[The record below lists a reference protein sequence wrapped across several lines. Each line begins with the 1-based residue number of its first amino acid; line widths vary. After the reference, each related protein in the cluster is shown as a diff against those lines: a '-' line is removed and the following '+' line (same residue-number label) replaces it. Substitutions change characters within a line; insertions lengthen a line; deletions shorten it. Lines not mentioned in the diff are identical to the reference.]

1 MKLLVYDDWLDLGQ
15 NIERPTQK
23 YEHFCL
29 FKTGGGLIKYILVP
43 DDCKIIKY
51 RHKNKWKLI
60 YIESDFPK
68 FPNLKIETYTGR
80 VYELAPEGL
89 NWIGNLREDENSG
102 TFFINPFFK
111 NQNTI
116 NLVISKIRGI

>member
-1 MKLLVYDDWLDLGQ
+1 MKLLVYYDWLKDLGQ

-29 FKTGGGLIKYILVP
+29 FNTENGLIKYILVP

-51 RHKNKWKLI
+51 RRKNKWRLI
-60 YIESDFPK
+60 YKESDFPK
-68 FPNLKIETYTGR
+68 FHNLKLKEYFGPTLETD
-80 VYELAPEGL
+80 ELH
-89 NWIGNLREDENSG
+89 WMGNLREEENSG
-102 TFFINPFFK
+102 TFYINPFFK
-111 NQNTI
+111 NKDTI

>member
-1 MKLLVYDDWLDLGQ
+1 MKLRVYDDWLKDLGQ

-23 YEHFCL
+23 HEHFCL
-29 FKTGGGLIKYILVP
+29 FNTENGLIKYILVP

-51 RHKNKWKLI
+51 RRKNKWRLI
-60 YIESDFPK
+60 YKESDFPK
-68 FPNLKIETYTGR
+68 FPNLKIKEYTGR
-80 VYELAPEGL
+80 AYELAPEGV
-89 NWIGNLREDENSG
+89 NWIGNLRIDSN
-102 TFFINPFFK
+102 TFFINSYFK

>member
-1 MKLLVYDDWLDLGQ
+1 MKLLVYNDWLEDLGQ

-29 FKTGGGLIKYILVP
+29 FNTEGGLIKYILVP

-60 YIESDFPK
+60 YKESDFPK
-68 FPNLKIETYTGR
+68 FPNLRLKEYTGR
-80 VYELAPEGL
+80 AYELAPEGI
-89 NWIGNLREDENSG
+89 NWIGNLRIDSS
-102 TFFINPFFK
+102 TFFINQYFK
-111 NQNTI
+111 NKDTI

>member
-1 MKLLVYDDWLDLGQ
+1 MKLLVYDDWLKDLGQ

-29 FKTGGGLIKYILVP
+29 FNTEGGLIKYILVP

-51 RHKNKWKLI
+51 RCKNKWKLI
-60 YIESDFPK
+60 YKESDFPK
-68 FPNLKIETYTGR
+68 FPNLKIKEYTGR
-80 VYELAPEGL
+80 AYELARV
-89 NWIGNLREDENSG
+89 NWIGNLRIDSN
-102 TFFINPFFK
+102 TFFINSYFK

>member
-1 MKLLVYDDWLDLGQ
+1 MKLLIYDWLKDLAQEQ
-15 NIERPTQK
+15 NIEKPTRK
-23 YEHFCL
+23 YEYFL
-29 FKTGGGLIKYILVP
+29 FNTESGLKKYILVP

-51 RHKNKWKLI
+51 RRKNKWRLI
-60 YIESDFPK
+60 YKESDFPK

-80 VYELAPEGL
+80 AYELAPEGL
-89 NWIGNLREDENSG
+89 NWIGNLRIDSS
-102 TFFINPFFK
+102 TFFINSYFK

>member
-1 MKLLVYDDWLDLGQ
+1 MKLLVYDWLKDLGQ

-29 FKTGGGLIKYILVP
+29 FNTENGLIKYILVP

-51 RHKNKWKLI
+51 RRKNKWRLI
-60 YIESDFPK
+60 YKESDFPK
-68 FPNLKIETYTGR
+68 FPNLKIETYF
-80 VYELAPEGL
+80 GL
-89 NWIGNLREDENSG
+89 TDGLHCMGNLRKEENSG
-102 TFFINPFFK
+102 TFYINPFFK
-111 NQNTI
+111 NKDTI

>member
-1 MKLLVYDDWLDLGQ
+1 MKLLIYDDWSKDLGQ

-29 FKTGGGLIKYILVP
+29 FNTENGLIKYILVP

-60 YIESDFPK
+60 YKESDFPK

-80 VYELAPEGL
+80 AYELAPEGV
-89 NWIGNLREDENSG
+89 NWIGNLRIDSN
-102 TFFINPFFK
+102 TFFINSYFK
-111 NQNTI
+111 NKDTI

>member
-1 MKLLVYDDWLDLGQ
+1 MKLLVYYDWLKDLEQ

-29 FKTGGGLIKYILVP
+29 FNTESGLIKYILVP

-51 RHKNKWKLI
+51 RRKNKWRLI
-60 YIESDFPK
+60 YKESDFPK
-68 FPNLKIETYTGR
+68 FPNLKIETYFGPTLDTD
-80 VYELAPEGL
+80 ELH
-89 NWIGNLREDENSG
+89 WMGNLREEENSG
-102 TFFINPFFK
+102 KFFINPFFK
-111 NQNTI
+111 NKDTI

>member
-1 MKLLVYDDWLDLGQ
+1 MKLLVYYDWLKDLEQ

-29 FKTGGGLIKYILVP
+29 FNTESGLIKYILVP

-51 RHKNKWKLI
+51 RRKNKWKLI
-60 YIESDFPK
+60 YKESDFPK
-68 FPNLKIETYTGR
+68 FPNLKLKEYTGR
-80 VYELAPEGL
+80 AYELEPGGF
-89 NWIGNLREDENSG
+89 WIGNLKIDNS
-102 TFFINPFFK
+102 TFFINPYFK
-111 NQNTI
+111 NKDTI

>member
-1 MKLLVYDDWLDLGQ
+1 MKLLVYDDWLEDLGQ

-29 FKTGGGLIKYILVP
+29 FNTEGGLIKYILVP

-60 YIESDFPK
+60 YKESDFPK
-68 FPNLKIETYTGR
+68 FPNLRLKEYTGR
-80 VYELAPEGL
+80 AYELAPEGI
-89 NWIGNLREDENSG
+89 NWIGNLRIDSS

-111 NQNTI
+111 NKDTI

>member
-1 MKLLVYDDWLDLGQ
+1 MKLLVYYDWLKDLEQ

-29 FKTGGGLIKYILVP
+29 FNTESGLIKYILVP

-51 RHKNKWKLI
+51 RRKNKWKLI
-60 YIESDFPK
+60 YKESDFPK
-68 FPNLKIETYTGR
+68 FPNLKLKEYTGR
-80 VYELAPEGL
+80 AYELEPEGF
-89 NWIGNLREDENSG
+89 WIGNLKIDNS
-102 TFFINPFFK
+102 TFFINPYFK
-111 NQNTI
+111 NKDTI

>member
-1 MKLLVYDDWLDLGQ
+1 MKLLIYDDWSKDLGQ

-29 FKTGGGLIKYILVP
+29 FNTENGLIKYILVP

-51 RHKNKWKLI
+51 RCKNKWKLI
-60 YIESDFPK
+60 YKESDFPK
-68 FPNLKIETYTGR
+68 FPNLRLKEYTGR
-80 VYELAPEGL
+80 AYELAPEGV
-89 NWIGNLREDENSG
+89 NWIGNLRIDSS

-111 NQNTI
+111 NKDTI

>member
-1 MKLLVYDDWLDLGQ
+1 MKLLIYDDWSKDLGQ

-29 FKTGGGLIKYILVP
+29 FNTESLIKYILVP

-51 RHKNKWKLI
+51 RCKNKWKLI
-60 YIESDFPK
+60 YKESDFPK
-68 FPNLKIETYTGR
+68 FPNLRLKEYTGR
-80 VYELAPEGL
+80 AYELAPEGV
-89 NWIGNLREDENSG
+89 NWIGNLRIDNS
-102 TFFINPFFK
+102 TFFINPYFK
-111 NQNTI
+111 NKDII

>member
-1 MKLLVYDDWLDLGQ
+1 MKLLVYDWLKDLAQ
-15 NIERPTQK
+15 ENIERPTQK

-29 FKTGGGLIKYILVP
+29 FNTEGGLIKYILVP

-51 RHKNKWKLI
+51 RRKNKWKLI
-60 YIESDFPK
+60 YEESDFPK
-68 FPNLKIETYTGR
+68 FPNLKLKEYTGR
-80 VYELAPEGL
+80 AYELAPAEGL
-89 NWIGNLREDENSG
+89 NWIGNLRIDSS
-102 TFFINPFFK
+102 TFFINPYFK

>member
-1 MKLLVYDDWLDLGQ
+1 MKLLVYDWLKDLLGQ

-23 YEHFCL
+23 YEYFL
-29 FKTGGGLIKYILVP
+29 FNTGRGLIKYILVP

-60 YIESDFPK
+60 YKESDFPK
-68 FPNLKIETYTGR
+68 FPNLNLKEYTGPT
-80 VYELAPEGL
+80 LDTDKL
-89 NWIGNLREDENSG
+89 HWMGNLREEENSG

-111 NQNTI
+111 NKDTI

>member
-1 MKLLVYDDWLDLGQ
+1 MKLLVYDDWLKDLGQ

-29 FKTGGGLIKYILVP
+29 FNTESGLIKYILVP

-51 RHKNKWKLI
+51 RRKNKWRLI
-60 YIESDFPK
+60 YKESDFPK
-68 FPNLKIETYTGR
+68 FPNLKIKEYTGR
-80 VYELAPEGL
+80 AYELARV
-89 NWIGNLREDENSG
+89 NWIGNLRIDSN
-102 TFFINPFFK
+102 TFFINSYFK

>member
-1 MKLLVYDDWLDLGQ
+1 MKILVYDWLKDLAQ
-15 NIERPTQK
+15 ENIERPTQK

-29 FKTGGGLIKYILVP
+29 FNTENGLIKYILVP

-60 YIESDFPK
+60 YKESDFPK

-80 VYELAPEGL
+80 AYELEPEGV
-89 NWIGNLREDENSG
+89 NWIGNLRIDSN
-102 TFFINPFFK
+102 TFFINSYFK
-111 NQNTI
+111 NKDTI

>member
-1 MKLLVYDDWLDLGQ
+1 MKLLVYDDWLKDLGQ

-29 FKTGGGLIKYILVP
+29 FNTEGGLIKYILVP

-51 RHKNKWKLI
+51 RSKNKWRLI
-60 YIESDFPK
+60 YKESDFPK
-68 FPNLKIETYTGR
+68 FPNLKIKEYTGR
-80 VYELAPEGL
+80 AYELARV
-89 NWIGNLREDENSG
+89 NWIGNLRIDSN
-102 TFFINPFFK
+102 TFFINSYFK

>member
-1 MKLLVYDDWLDLGQ
+1 MKLLVYDDWLEDLGQ

-43 DDCKIIKY
+43 DDCKTIKY

-60 YIESDFPK
+60 YKESDFPK
-68 FPNLKIETYTGR
+68 FPNLKIETYFGPI
-80 VYELAPEGL
+80 LDIDDLHCMG
-89 NWIGNLREDENSG
+89 ILRKEENSG

-111 NQNTI
+111 NKDTI

>member
-1 MKLLVYDDWLDLGQ
+1 MKLLVYDDWLEDLGQ

-60 YIESDFPK
+60 YKESDFPK
-68 FPNLKIETYTGR
+68 FPNLKIETYFGPTLDTD
-80 VYELAPEGL
+80 ELH
-89 NWIGNLREDENSG
+89 WMGNLREDKNSG

-111 NQNTI
+111 NKDTI

>member
-1 MKLLVYDDWLDLGQ
+1 MKLLVYDWLKDLAQ
-15 NIERPTQK
+15 ENIEIPTQK
-23 YEHFCL
+23 YEHFL
-29 FKTGGGLIKYILVP
+29 FNTGSSLIKYILVP

-51 RHKNKWKLI
+51 RRKNKWRLI
-60 YIESDFPK
+60 YKESDFPK

-80 VYELAPEGL
+80 ACELAPEGL
-89 NWIGNLREDENSG
+89 NWIGNLRIDSS
-102 TFFINPFFK
+102 TFFINSYFK